1 MQALAVVNVV
11 LGRHHWTGFP
21 FSVIVIQVRQKSI
34 LKYYYHYHTIKE
46 KHLLKHLNIFLL
58 LNINTVHSLNIYMR
72 QWRSYIYSNIPVVML
87 CIFSIYQLSNVK
99 DHRVLFQ
106 DINNILTACY
116 TITYCDLSGQ
126 FRVMLNDSNFRNAVS
141 WNYLSNIYLNA
152 YLNNVRHLV
161 YSLNA
166 LC

>member
-1 MQALAVVNVV
+1 
-11 LGRHHWTGFP
+11 
-21 FSVIVIQVRQKSI
+21 
-34 LKYYYHYHTIKE
+34 
-46 KHLLKHLNIFLL
+46 
-58 LNINTVHSLNIYMR
+58 MR

-116 TITYCDLSGQ
+116 TITYCDLSSQ
-126 FRVMLNDSNFRNAVS
+126 FQVMLNDLNFRNAVS

-161 YSLNA
+161 YPLNA